1 MALNKIELIDV
12 IKRHNDPN
20 DATTIVSIQGTSV
33 SNFFPERMRK
43 GDIISIDNDDIVWK
57 EYADDSDTPLIY
69 RTGLDNIDMVK
80 FIPAP
85 GSYTVKDNG
94 RVESTNTRT
103 TVESP
108 DGTVLRMVPGPQG
121 DKGERGEPGP
131 RGERGPK
138 PEITINPVNNNWIV
152 DGVDTNVNAVG
163 PKGDKVE
170 ITINSANKHW
180 IIDGIDTNIVA
191 EGKDGKTPTVEID
204 NATKR
209 WKINGVDTNIVAE
222 GTKGEKGDKTVVTID
237 PVTKHWMIDG
247 SDTNIVAEGTKGE
260 KGEAARIHIDPD
272 NKHFIINGNDSGVRA
287 EGIKGEDGATPD
299 IKINEVSKHWFING
313 VDTNIVAEGTKG
325 EKGDK
330 TLVTIDQANK
340 HWLIDG
346 VDTNIVAEGTKGA
359 DGSNG
364 KSAYEIALETGY
376 VGSKEDWITSLKGV
390 DGAKGSA
397 GQDGNALNMNI
408 ALLGTYRN
416 NDATGIKAISVKPT
430 LNDAEIDKEE
440 VKSNVKVTARFRG
453 LNLRNSNENDD
464 WKTIPNLSMDYDG
477 DEIYVK
483 GLPFTDGVRK
493 GDPLEI
499 IFSFT
504 YKGVTTHCYR
514 RLDNINDGVGSVNLD
529 NYIRREDL
537 PTTLDTSHLI
547 GRTEVE
553 QNYAKKTDIPTV
565 PSLEGYAKSVDV
577 ANDYATKQSVE
588 EVKNDLNTEKG
599 KISELSGKVTTL
611 EADKGLLATKREV
624 DETYAKKTDIP
635 TVHSL
640 EGYAKIT
647 EIEKDYAKKSEIST
661 LADLDNKVNTSDL
674 ANYYTKTETVSK
686 GEYETLKNTVDT
698 NTGEIT
704 KLTTKASK
712 IDTLDETYAKKTELP
727 NVTGLISEATADS
740 KYAKITEIE
749 KDYAKKSELPSVSG
763 LISEIDADNK
773 YAKKTDIPSLED
785 YAKKS
790 EIPTVHSLEDYART
804 SEIESTY
811 AKKSE
816 LPSVTGLISETTAD
830 GKYAKIVDVDSTYA
844 KKSELPSITG
854 LISETTADGKYA
866 KKSDI
871 PSLDGY
877 AKTTDIP
884 SVTGFI
890 TEVNADSKYVKTVDA
905 ESTYAKKSELP
916 STAGFITEVTA
927 DNKYAKAVDVE
938 NTYAKKTDIPTVHSL
953 EGYAKTTDIESTYA
967 KKTELPNVSG
977 LISET
982 TADGKY
988 AKKTDI
994 PSLEGYA
1001 KITEIPSVTGLI
1013 TESNADSRYVKI
1025 TEAESTYAKKSEL
1038 PSTAGFI
1045 TEVNADDKYAKKTD
1059 IPSVAGLLNQ
1069 TSADDRYLKKTDA
1082 PNIDLSGYLRK
1093 DVFKSNRR
1101 PFYLSEEKT
1110 ASDVVS
1116 DATNRGRDISKVSE
1130 FKGQVISDNL
1140 NSYVMGEY
1148 GHFVEYRAAMHTL
1161 ATALPSNYN
1170 IDGFEL
1176 SPSDRVKLLT
1186 NKNYS
1191 EFISGITSYN
1201 DAPLINRVTALERKT
1216 SSFTPY
1222 DDSDIRRSILD
1233 INGKIPSGIENIST
1247 RVNTLE
1253 SDRTD
1258 LKDRIRALENKPSGT
1273 RSYDDTALSNRVQ
1286 ALETAG
1292 REIYGT
1298 GYPERVVEA
1307 YPGTIYVDK
1316 AMTNGA
1322 YKWIKTKG
1330 GASNTGWE
1338 VLLADTGWI
1347 KLKIVSGLGD
1357 SYVRIRRINNQVFY
1371 QFGGLS
1377 WGWFGIVRR
1386 NGPGFVNQ
1394 PSDKERNAFILQ
1406 LNRVPLGF
1414 RAETS
1419 QIGNIYND
1427 KGTIYGTWYL
1437 GGQGDSNQLRFQF
1450 TDPIPT
1456 DRDIGDIRVSQISYP
1471 TSEPYPATL
1480 KIT

>member
-85 GSYTVKDNG
+85 GSYVVKDNG
-94 RVESTNTRT
+94 KVESTNTRS

-121 DKGERGEPGP
+121 DRGERGEPGP

-138 PEITINPVNNNWIV
+138 PEITINSSNRWEI

-163 PKGDKVE
+163 PKGDKVG
-170 ITINSANKHW
+170 IVINSANKHW
-180 IIDGIDTNIVA
+180 LIDGVDTGVVA
-191 EGKDGKTPTVEID
+191 EGKDGRTSTVEID
-204 NATKR
+204 STTKR

-222 GTKGEKGDKTVVTID
+222 GTKGEKGDKTLITID

-260 KGEAARIHIDPD
+260 KGDTARIHIDPD

-299 IKINEVSKHWFING
+299 IKINEVSKHWSING
-313 VDTNIVAEGTKG
+313 VDTQIKAEGTKG

-390 DGAKGSA
+390 DGVKGSA
-397 GQDGNALNMNI
+397 GQDGNVLNMNI
-408 ALLGTYRN
+408 ALLGNYRN
-416 NDATGIKAISVKPT
+416 NDATSIKAIAVKPT
-430 LNDAEIDKEE
+430 LNDTELDKEQ
-440 VKSNVKVTARFRG
+440 VKEQVKVTARFRG

-493 GDPLEI
+493 GDPLET

-504 YKGVTTHCYR
+504 YKGITTHCYR

-553 QNYAKKTDIPTV
+553 ENYAKKSELPVV

-599 KISELSGKVTTL
+599 KISELSGKITTL
-611 EADKGLLATKREV
+611 EADKRLLATKQEV

-647 EIEKDYAKKSEIST
+647 EVERDYTKKSEISA

-674 ANYYTKTETVSK
+674 ANYYTKTETISK
-686 GEYETLKNTVDT
+686 SEYDTLKNTVDA

-704 KLTTKASK
+704 KLSTKASK

-727 NVTGLISEATADS
+727 NVTGLISEATADG
-740 KYAKITEIE
+740 KYAKITEVERDYAKKTDIPTVPSLE
-749 KDYAKKSELPSVSG
+749 GYAVKSEIDGIYAKKSELPV
-763 LISEIDADNK
+763 
-773 YAKKTDIPSLED
+773 IPSLVE
-785 YAKKS
+785 YAKS
-790 EIPTVHSLEDYART
+790 A
-804 SEIESTY
+804 
-811 AKKSE
+811 
-816 LPSVTGLISETTAD
+816 
-830 GKYAKIVDVDSTYA
+830 
-844 KKSELPSITG
+844 
-854 LISETTADGKYA
+854 
-866 KKSDI
+866 
-871 PSLDGY
+871 
-877 AKTTDIP
+877 
-884 SVTGFI
+884 
-890 TEVNADSKYVKTVDA
+890 
-905 ESTYAKKSELP
+905 
-916 STAGFITEVTA
+916 
-927 DNKYAKAVDVE
+927 DVE

-953 EGYAKTTDIESTYA
+953 EGYAKITEVEKDYA
-967 KKTELPNVSG
+967 KKSELPSVSG

-982 TADGKY
+982 NADNKY
-988 AKKTDI
+988 AKKTDIPSITGLLSETTAESTYAKKSDIPSTTGFITEVDADSRYAKKTEIPTI

-1001 KITEIPSVTGLI
+1001 KITEIET
-1013 TESNADSRYVKI
+1013 
-1025 TEAESTYAKKSEL
+1025 TYAKKSELPNVSGLISEASADNKYAKKTDIPTMPSLEGYAKKTEL

-1045 TEVNADDKYAKKTD
+1045 TETYADNKYAKKTD
-1059 IPSVAGLLNQ
+1059 IPSGGGGGG
-1069 TSADDRYLKKTDA
+1069 S
-1082 PNIDLSGYLRK
+1082 
-1093 DVFKSNRR
+1093 
-1101 PFYLSEEKT
+1101 
-1110 ASDVVS
+1110 
-1116 DATNRGRDISKVSE
+1116 
-1130 FKGQVISDNL
+1130 
-1140 NSYVMGEY
+1140 
-1148 GHFVEYRAAMHTL
+1148 
-1161 ATALPSNYN
+1161 
-1170 IDGFEL
+1170 
-1176 SPSDRVKLLT
+1176 
-1186 NKNYS
+1186 
-1191 EFISGITSYN
+1191 
-1201 DAPLINRVTALERKT
+1201 
-1216 SSFTPY
+1216 
-1222 DDSDIRRSILD
+1222 
-1233 INGKIPSGIENIST
+1233 
-1247 RVNTLE
+1247 
-1253 SDRTD
+1253 
-1258 LKDRIRALENKPSGT
+1258 
-1273 RSYDDTALSNRVQ
+1273 SYDDTALSNRIK
-1286 ALETAG
+1286 ALEAKNYELRG
-1292 REIYGT
+1292 NGMPEGVISAPVGT
-1298 GYPERVVEA
+1298 
-1307 YPGTIYVDK
+1307 TYVDEK
-1316 AMTNGA
+1316 VTNGA
-1322 YKWIKTKG
+1322 LKWIKRSGTG
-1330 GASNTGWE
+1330 NTGWE
-1338 VLLADTGWI
+1338 ILIGDTGWRTI
-1347 KLKIVSGLGD
+1347 SIVSGLGN
-1357 SYVRIRRINNQVFY
+1357 SYLKVRRINNQVMY

-1386 NGPGFVNQ
+1386 GGAGYAFQ
-1394 PSDKERNAFILQ
+1394 GSDRERNVYILPGDKIP
-1406 LNRVPLGF
+1406 NGF
-1414 RAETS
+1414 RSEGS
-1419 QIGNIYND
+1419 LIGNIYSD
-1427 KGTIYGTWYL
+1427 KGSTYGTWYL
-1437 GGQGDSNQLRFQF
+1437 GGRGDYNHLRFQF
-1450 TDPIPT
+1450 TDPVPT
-1456 DRDIGDIRVSQISYP
+1456 DRDIGDIRVSAISYV
-1471 TSEPYPATL
+1471 TSDPYPAKL
-1480 KIT
+1480 P

>member
-20 DATTIVSIQGTSV
+20 DATTIISIQGTSV

-180 IIDGIDTNIVA
+180 VIDGVDTNIVA

-204 NATKR
+204 SATKR

-222 GTKGEKGDKTVVTID
+222 GTKGEKGDKTIVTID

-260 KGEAARIHIDPD
+260 KGDAARIHIDPD

-313 VDTNIVAEGTKG
+313 VDTQIKAEGTKG

-330 TLVTIDQANK
+330 TLVTIDSSNK
-340 HWLIDG
+340 HWVIDG
-346 VDTNIVAEGTKGA
+346 VDTGVVAEGTRGT

-390 DGAKGSA
+390 DGAKGNA

-416 NDATGIKAISVKPT
+416 NDATGIKAIAVKPT
-430 LNDAEIDKEE
+430 LNDTELDKEQ
-440 VKSNVKVTARFRG
+440 VKEQVKVTARFRG

-504 YKGVTTHCYR
+504 YKGITTHCYK

-537 PTTLDTSHLI
+537 PTTLDTGHLI

-553 QNYAKKTDIPTV
+553 QNYAKKSELPTVPSLEGYAKTTDIANTYATKQSVEEVKNDLDVEKGKISELSGKVTTLEANNILLATKKDVDDTYAKKTDIPTV
-565 PSLEGYAKSVDV
+565 PSLEGYARLDK
-577 ANDYATKQSVE
+577 VE
-588 EVKNDLNTEKG
+588 EV
-599 KISELSGKVTTL
+599 
-611 EADKGLLATKREV
+611 
-624 DETYAKKTDIP
+624 
-635 TVHSL
+635 
-640 EGYAKIT
+640 
-647 EIEKDYAKKSEIST
+647 YAKKSDIST
-661 LADLDNKVNTSDL
+661 LADLDNKVDNSEL
-674 ANYYTKTETVSK
+674 ANYYTKSETISK
-686 GEYETLKNTVDT
+686 GTYETLKDTVDA
-698 NTGEIT
+698 NTSEIS
-704 KLTTKASK
+704 KLTTKVGK
-712 IDTLDETYAKKTELP
+712 LDNIEDTYAKKTELP
-727 NVTGLISEATADS
+727 NVTGLISEVNADS
-740 KYAKITEIE
+740 RYAKIVEVENTYAKKTDIPTVPSLEGYAIKTEVDSTYAKKSELPNVSGFITE
-749 KDYAKKSELPSVSG
+749 VNADNKYAMKTDIPSLEGYAKKSEVDSTYAKKSELPSTAGFITEVT
-763 LISEIDADNK
+763 ADNK
-773 YAKKTDIPSLED
+773 YAKVVDVENT

-790 EIPTVHSLEDYART
+790 EIPTVHSLEGYAKT
-804 SEIESTY
+804 TDIESTY
-811 AKKSE
+811 AKKTE
-816 LPSVTGLISETTAD
+816 LPNISGLISETTAD
-830 GKYAKIVDVDSTYA
+830 GKYAKVTDIPSLEGYA
-844 KKSELPSITG
+844 KKSELPST
-854 LISETTADGKYA
+854 
-866 KKSDI
+866 
-871 PSLDGY
+871 
-877 AKTTDIP
+877 
-884 SVTGFI
+884 TGFI

-927 DNKYAKAVDVE
+927 D
-938 NTYAKKTDIPTVHSL
+938 
-953 EGYAKTTDIESTYA
+953 
-967 KKTELPNVSG
+967 
-977 LISET
+977 
-982 TADGKY
+982 
-988 AKKTDI
+988 
-994 PSLEGYA
+994 
-1001 KITEIPSVTGLI
+1001 
-1013 TESNADSRYVKI
+1013 
-1025 TEAESTYAKKSEL
+1025 
-1038 PSTAGFI
+1038 
-1045 TEVNADDKYAKKTD
+1045 DKYAKKTD

-1069 TSADDRYLKKTDA
+1069 TSADDRYLKKTDV
-1082 PNIDLSGYLRK
+1082 PNVDLSGYLRK
-1093 DVFKSNRR
+1093 DDFRSNKR
-1101 PFYLSEEKT
+1101 PFYISEEKT

-1116 DATNRGRDISKVSE
+1116 DATSRGSDTNKVSE

-1170 IDGFEL
+1170 IGDFEL

-1201 DAPLINRVTALERKT
+1201 DAPLSNRVKALENKT
-1216 SSFTPY
+1216 SSFAPY
-1222 DDSDIRRSILD
+1222 DDSEIRRSIVE
-1233 INGKIPSGIENIST
+1233 INGKIPSGISNINE
-1247 RVNTLE
+1247 RVNNLE
-1253 SDRTD
+1253 TSKTD
-1258 LKDRIRALENKPSGT
+1258 LTNRVTALEARPSGGA
-1273 RSYDDTALSNRVQ
+1273 SYDDTAISNRVKV
-1286 ALETAG
+1286 LEAKDWEIHGRGMPEGKVTANV
-1292 REIYGT
+1292 GT
-1298 GYPERVVEA
+1298 
-1307 YPGTIYVDK
+1307 TYVDE
-1316 AMTNGA
+1316 AVTNGA
-1322 YKWIKTKG
+1322 LKWIKRSG
-1330 GASNTGWE
+1330 NGNTGWK
-1338 VLLADTGWI
+1338 VLIGDTGWRTLSI
-1347 KLKIVSGLGD
+1347 ASGLGN
-1357 SYVRIRRINNQVFY
+1357 SQVKIRRINDQVIY
-1371 QFGGLS
+1371 QFGGLQ
-1377 WGWFGIVRR
+1377 WGWFGIIRR
-1386 NGPGFVNQ
+1386 GGAGYVFQ
-1394 PSDKERNAFILQ
+1394 GSDRERNVYILQ
-1406 LNRVPLGF
+1406 GDKVPNGF
-1414 RAETS
+1414 RSEGS
-1419 QIGNIYND
+1419 LIGNIYSD

-1437 GGQGDSNQLRFQF
+1437 GGRGDYNHLRFQF
-1450 TDPIPT
+1450 TDPVPT
-1456 DRDIGDIRVSQISYP
+1456 DRDIGDIRVSLISYV
-1471 TSEPYPATL
+1471 TSDPYPDKL
-1480 KIT
+1480 P

>member
-20 DATTIVSIQGTSV
+20 DATTIISIQGTSV

-121 DKGERGEPGP
+121 DKGERGEQGP

-138 PEITINPVNNNWIV
+138 PEITINPVNNNWMV

-180 IIDGIDTNIVA
+180 IIDGVDTNIVA
-191 EGKDGKTPTVEID
+191 EGKDGRTPTVEID

-222 GTKGEKGDKTVVTID
+222 GTKGEKGDKTIVTID

-260 KGEAARIHIDPD
+260 KGETARIHIDPD

-299 IKINEVSKHWFING
+299 IKINDVSKHWFING
-313 VDTNIVAEGTKG
+313 VDTQIKAEGIKG

-330 TLVTIDQANK
+330 TLVTIDSANK

-346 VDTNIVAEGTKGA
+346 VDTGIVAEGTRGT
-359 DGSNG
+359 DGTNG

-408 ALLGTYRN
+408 ALLGNYRN
-416 NDATGIKAISVKPT
+416 NDATGIKAIAVKPT
-430 LNDAEIDKEE
+430 LNDTELDKEQ
-440 VKSNVKVTARFRG
+440 VKEQVKVTARFRG
-453 LNLRNSNENDD
+453 LNLRNSNENDE
-464 WKTIPNLSMDYDG
+464 WKTIPNLSMDYDNN
-477 DEIYVK
+477 EIYVK

-504 YKGVTTHCYR
+504 YKGITTHHYK

-553 QNYAKKTDIPTV
+553 ENYAKKSELPVV
-565 PSLEGYAKSVDV
+565 PSLEGYAKSVDI

-599 KISELSGKVTTL
+599 KISELSVKITTL

-647 EIEKDYAKKSEIST
+647 EVERDYAKKSEISA

-674 ANYYTKTETVSK
+674 ANYYTKTETISK
-686 GEYETLKNTVDT
+686 SEYDTLKNTVDA

-712 IDTLDETYAKKTELP
+712 LDTLDETYAKKTELP

-740 KYAKITEIE
+740 KYAKITEVE
-749 KDYAKKSELPSVSG
+749 KDYAKKTDIPTVPSLEGYAVKSEIDGIYAKKSELPVIPSLVEYAKSTDVENIYAKKTDIPTVHSLEG
-763 LISEIDADNK
+763 YAKITEVEKD
-773 YAKKTDIPSLED
+773 YAKKTDIPSLEG

-790 EIPTVHSLEDYART
+790 EIPTVHSLEGYAKT

-816 LPSVTGLISETTAD
+816 LPSVTGLITETNAD
-830 GKYAKIVDVDSTYA
+830 SKYAKKTEIPSISGLLTEANAETTYAKKTDIPTVPSLEGYAKITEVERDYA
-844 KKSELPSITG
+844 KKSELPSVSG
-854 LISETTADGKYA
+854 LISETNADNKYAKKTDIPSITGLLSETTAESTYA

-871 PSLDGY
+871 PS
-877 AKTTDIP
+877 T
-884 SVTGFI
+884 TGFI
-890 TEVNADSKYVKTVDA
+890 TEVDADSR
-905 ESTYAKKSELP
+905 YAKKTEIPSITGLLSETTAKNTYVKKSELPSLEGYAKKTELP
-916 STAGFITEVTA
+916 STAGFITE
-927 DNKYAKAVDVE
+927 
-938 NTYAKKTDIPTVHSL
+938 TYADS
-953 EGYAKTTDIESTYA
+953 
-967 KKTELPNVSG
+967 
-977 LISET
+977 
-982 TADGKY
+982 KY

-994 PSLEGYA
+994 PSGGGGGG
-1001 KITEIPSVTGLI
+1001 S
-1013 TESNADSRYVKI
+1013 
-1025 TEAESTYAKKSEL
+1025 
-1038 PSTAGFI
+1038 
-1045 TEVNADDKYAKKTD
+1045 
-1059 IPSVAGLLNQ
+1059 
-1069 TSADDRYLKKTDA
+1069 
-1082 PNIDLSGYLRK
+1082 
-1093 DVFKSNRR
+1093 
-1101 PFYLSEEKT
+1101 
-1110 ASDVVS
+1110 
-1116 DATNRGRDISKVSE
+1116 
-1130 FKGQVISDNL
+1130 
-1140 NSYVMGEY
+1140 
-1148 GHFVEYRAAMHTL
+1148 
-1161 ATALPSNYN
+1161 
-1170 IDGFEL
+1170 
-1176 SPSDRVKLLT
+1176 
-1186 NKNYS
+1186 
-1191 EFISGITSYN
+1191 
-1201 DAPLINRVTALERKT
+1201 
-1216 SSFTPY
+1216 
-1222 DDSDIRRSILD
+1222 
-1233 INGKIPSGIENIST
+1233 
-1247 RVNTLE
+1247 
-1253 SDRTD
+1253 
-1258 LKDRIRALENKPSGT
+1258 
-1273 RSYDDTALSNRVQ
+1273 SYDDTALSNRIK
-1286 ALETAG
+1286 ALEAKDYELRG
-1292 REIYGT
+1292 NGMPEGVVSAPVGT
-1298 GYPERVVEA
+1298 
-1307 YPGTIYVDK
+1307 TYVDEK
-1316 AMTNGA
+1316 VTNGA
-1322 YKWIKTKG
+1322 LKWIKRSGTG
-1330 GASNTGWE
+1330 NTGWD
-1338 VLLADTGWI
+1338 LLIGDTGWRTLRI
-1347 KLKIVSGLGD
+1347 ASGLGN
-1357 SYVRIRRINNQVFY
+1357 SYIKVRRINNQVYY
-1371 QFGGLS
+1371 QFGGLQ
-1377 WGWFGIVRR
+1377 WGWFGILRR
-1386 NGPGFVNQ
+1386 NAPGYLSHPGNREKKVY
-1394 PSDKERNAFILQ
+1394 ILTGGQ
-1406 LNRVPLGF
+1406 VPLGF
-1414 RAETS
+1414 RTES
-1419 QIGNIYND
+1419 SLIGNIYND
-1427 KGTIYGTWYL
+1427 DGVIYGTWYL
-1437 GGQGDSNQLRFQF
+1437 GGPGDGNHLRFQF
-1450 TDPIPT
+1450 SDPVPT
-1456 DRDIGDIRVSQISYP
+1456 DRDIGDIRISSISYA
-1471 TSEPYPATL
+1471 TSDSYPKVL
-1480 KIT
+1480 P

>member
-121 DKGERGEPGP
+121 DRGERGEPGP

-138 PEITINPVNNNWIV
+138 PEITINSSNRWEI

-163 PKGDKVE
+163 PKGDKVG
-170 ITINSANKHW
+170 IVINSANKHW
-180 IIDGIDTNIVA
+180 LIDGVDTGVVA
-191 EGKDGKTPTVEID
+191 EGKDGRTPTVEID
-204 NATKR
+204 STTKR

-222 GTKGEKGDKTVVTID
+222 GTKGEKGGKTLIAID

-260 KGEAARIHIDPD
+260 KGDTARIHIDPD

-299 IKINEVSKHWFING
+299 IKINEVSKHWMING
-313 VDTNIVAEGTKG
+313 VDTQIKAEGTKG

-330 TLVTIDQANK
+330 TLVTIDSNNK

-346 VDTNIVAEGTKGA
+346 VDTNIVAEGTRGT
-359 DGSNG
+359 DGING

-376 VGSKEDWITSLKGV
+376 VGSKEDWVTSLKGI

-416 NDATGIKAISVKPT
+416 NDATGIKAISIKPT
-430 LNDAEIDKEE
+430 LNDTEIDKEE
-440 VKSNVKVTARFRG
+440 AKSNVKVTARFRG
-453 LNLRNSNENDD
+453 FNLRNSNENDE
-464 WKTIPNLSMDYDG
+464 WKNIPNLSMDYEG

-504 YKGVTTHCYR
+504 YKDVTTHCYR
-514 RLDNINDGVGSVNLD
+514 RLENINDGAGSVNLD

-553 QNYAKKTDIPTV
+553 ENYAKKSELPVV
-565 PSLEGYAKSVDV
+565 PSLEGYAKSADI

-599 KISELSGKVTTL
+599 KIAELSGKVTTL
-611 EADKGLLATKREV
+611 EADKRLLATKREV

-647 EIEKDYAKKSEIST
+647 EIEKDYAKKSEISA
-661 LADLDNKVNTSDL
+661 LADLNNKVNTSDL
-674 ANYYTKTETVSK
+674 ANYYTKTETISK
-686 GEYETLKNTVDT
+686 GEYDTLKNTVDA

-704 KLTTKASK
+704 KLSTKASK
-712 IDTLDETYAKKTELP
+712 LDTLDETYAKKTELP
-727 NVTGLISEATADS
+727 NVTGLVSEVTADS
-740 KYAKITEIE
+740 KYAKITEVERDYAKKTDIPTVHSLEGYAKITEIE
-749 KDYAKKSELPSVSG
+749 KDYAKKSELPNVTG
-763 LISEIDADNK
+763 LISETDADSR
-773 YAKKTDIPSLED
+773 YAKKTDIPSLEG

-790 EIPTVHSLEDYART
+790 EIPTVHSLEDYAKT

-811 AKKSE
+811 AKKTE
-816 LPSVTGLISETTAD
+816 LPSVTGLISETDAD
-830 GKYAKIVDVDSTYA
+830 S
-844 KKSELPSITG
+844 
-854 LISETTADGKYA
+854 KYA
-866 KKSDI
+866 KKTDIPTI
-871 PSLDGY
+871 PSLEGY
-877 AKTTDIP
+877 AKKTEIP
-884 SVTGFI
+884 SVSGLL
-890 TEVNADSKYVKTVDA
+890 TEANAET
-905 ESTYAKKSELP
+905 TYAKKSELP
-916 STAGFITEVTA
+916 STAGFITEVDA
-927 DNKYAKAVDVE
+927 DSR
-938 NTYAKKTDIPTVHSL
+938 YAKKTDIPTVPSL
-953 EGYAKTTDIESTYA
+953 EGYAKKTEVERDYA
-967 KKTELPNVSG
+967 KKSELPNVSG

-982 TADGKY
+982 SADNKYAKKTDIPTVPSLEGYAKKTEIPSISGLLTESNAEVIYAKKTELPSINGLLSETIADNKY

-994 PSLEGYA
+994 PSLDGYA
-1001 KITEIPSVTGLI
+1001 KKT
-1013 TESNADSRYVKI
+1013 
-1025 TEAESTYAKKSEL
+1025 EL

-1045 TEVNADDKYAKKTD
+1045 TETYADNKYAKKTD
-1059 IPSVAGLLNQ
+1059 IPS
-1069 TSADDRYLKKTDA
+1069 
-1082 PNIDLSGYLRK
+1082 
-1093 DVFKSNRR
+1093 
-1101 PFYLSEEKT
+1101 
-1110 ASDVVS
+1110 
-1116 DATNRGRDISKVSE
+1116 
-1130 FKGQVISDNL
+1130 
-1140 NSYVMGEY
+1140 
-1148 GHFVEYRAAMHTL
+1148 
-1161 ATALPSNYN
+1161 
-1170 IDGFEL
+1170 
-1176 SPSDRVKLLT
+1176 
-1186 NKNYS
+1186 
-1191 EFISGITSYN
+1191 
-1201 DAPLINRVTALERKT
+1201 
-1216 SSFTPY
+1216 
-1222 DDSDIRRSILD
+1222 
-1233 INGKIPSGIENIST
+1233 
-1247 RVNTLE
+1247 
-1253 SDRTD
+1253 
-1258 LKDRIRALENKPSGT
+1258 GT
-1273 RSYDDTALSNRVQ
+1273 GGGGSSYDDTALSNRIKV
-1286 ALETAG
+1286 LEAKDW
-1292 REIYGT
+1292 EIHGT
-1298 GYPERVVEA
+1298 GMPEGVVSA
-1307 YPGTIYVDK
+1307 PVGTTYVDEK
-1316 AMTNGA
+1316 VTNGA
-1322 YKWIKTKG
+1322 LKWIKRSGTG
-1330 GASNTGWE
+1330 NTGWE
-1338 VLLADTGWI
+1338 ILIGDTGWRT
-1347 KLKIVSGLGD
+1347 LSIVSGLGN
-1357 SYVRIRRINNQVFY
+1357 SYLKVRRINSQVMY

-1386 NGPGFVNQ
+1386 GGAGYTLQ
-1394 PSDKERNAFILQ
+1394 GSDRERNVYILPGDKIP
-1406 LNRVPLGF
+1406 NGF
-1414 RAETS
+1414 RSEGS
-1419 QIGNIYND
+1419 LIGNIYSD
-1427 KGTIYGTWYL
+1427 KGSIYGTWYL
-1437 GGQGDSNQLRFQF
+1437 GGRGDYNHLRFQF
-1450 TDPIPT
+1450 TDPVPT
-1456 DRDIGDIRVSQISYP
+1456 DRDIGDIRVSAISYV
-1471 TSEPYPATL
+1471 TSDPYPAKL
-1480 KIT
+1480 P

>member
-1 MALNKIELIDV
+1 MTKSNKFLEFYLDSNIYIAEVMALNKIELIDV

-121 DKGERGEPGP
+121 DRGERGEPGP

-138 PEITINPVNNNWIV
+138 PEITINSSNRWEI

-163 PKGDKVE
+163 PKGDKVG
-170 ITINSANKHW
+170 IVINSANKHW
-180 IIDGIDTNIVA
+180 LIDGVDTGVVA
-191 EGKDGKTPTVEID
+191 EGKDGRTPTVEID
-204 NATKR
+204 STTKR

-222 GTKGEKGDKTVVTID
+222 GTKGEKGDKTLITID

-260 KGEAARIHIDPD
+260 KGDTARIHIDPD

-313 VDTNIVAEGTKG
+313 VDTQIKAEGTKG

-408 ALLGTYRN
+408 ALLGNYRN
-416 NDATGIKAISVKPT
+416 NDAVGIKAISVKPT
-430 LNDAEIDKEE
+430 LNDTELDKEQ
-440 VKSNVKVTARFRG
+440 VKEQVKVTARFRG
-453 LNLRNSNENDD
+453 FNLRNSNENDD

-504 YKGVTTHCYR
+504 YKGITTHCYR
-514 RLDNINDGVGSVNLD
+514 RLENINDGVGSVNLD

-553 QNYAKKTDIPTV
+553 ENYAKKSELPVV
-565 PSLEGYAKSVDV
+565 PSLEGYAKSVDI
-577 ANDYATKQSVE
+577 ANNYATKQSVE

-599 KISELSGKVTTL
+599 KISELSGKITTL
-611 EADKGLLATKREV
+611 EADKRLLATKREV

-647 EIEKDYAKKSEIST
+647 EVERDYAKKSEIT
-661 LADLDNKVNTSDL
+661 ALADLDSKVNTSDL

-712 IDTLDETYAKKTELP
+712 LDTLDETYAKKIELP

-740 KYAKITEIE
+740 KYAKITEVERDYAKKTDIPTVPSLEGYAVKSEIDGIYAKKSELPVIPSLVEYAKSADVENNYAKKTDIPTVHSLEGYAKITEVE

-763 LISEIDADNK
+763 LISEVDADNK
-773 YAKKTDIPSLED
+773 YAKKTDIPSLEG
-785 YAKKS
+785 
-790 EIPTVHSLEDYART
+790 YART

-816 LPSVTGLISETTAD
+816 IPSVTGLITET
-830 GKYAKIVDVDSTYA
+830 
-844 KKSELPSITG
+844 
-854 LISETTADGKYA
+854 
-866 KKSDI
+866 
-871 PSLDGY
+871 
-877 AKTTDIP
+877 
-884 SVTGFI
+884 
-890 TEVNADSKYVKTVDA
+890 N
-905 ESTYAKKSELP
+905 
-916 STAGFITEVTA
+916 A
-927 DNKYAKAVDVE
+927 DNKYAKKTDIPSLTGLLTETSAE
-938 NTYAKKTDIPTVHSL
+938 TTYAKKTDIPTVPSL
-953 EGYAKTTDIESTYA
+953 EGYAKITEVERDYA
-967 KKTELPNVSG
+967 KKSELPSVSG

-982 TADGKY
+982 NADNKY
-988 AKKTDI
+988 AKKTDIPSITGLLSETTAESTYAKKSDIPSTTGFITEVDADSRYAKKTEIPTI

-1001 KITEIPSVTGLI
+1001 KITEIET
-1013 TESNADSRYVKI
+1013 
-1025 TEAESTYAKKSEL
+1025 TYAKKTDIPTVPSLEGYAKKTEL

-1045 TEVNADDKYAKKTD
+1045 TETYADNKYAKKAD
-1059 IPSVAGLLNQ
+1059 IPSGGGGGG
-1069 TSADDRYLKKTDA
+1069 SSYDD
-1082 PNIDLSGYLRK
+1082 
-1093 DVFKSNRR
+1093 
-1101 PFYLSEEKT
+1101 T
-1110 ASDVVS
+1110 A
-1116 DATNRGRDISKVSE
+1116 
-1130 FKGQVISDNL
+1130 
-1140 NSYVMGEY
+1140 
-1148 GHFVEYRAAMHTL
+1148 
-1161 ATALPSNYN
+1161 
-1170 IDGFEL
+1170 
-1176 SPSDRVKLLT
+1176 
-1186 NKNYS
+1186 
-1191 EFISGITSYN
+1191 IT
-1201 DAPLINRVTALERKT
+1201 NRVTALEAKNYELRG
-1216 SSFTPY
+1216 
-1222 DDSDIRRSILD
+1222 
-1233 INGKIPSGIENIST
+1233 NGMPEGVISAP
-1247 RVNTLE
+1247 V
-1253 SDRTD
+1253 
-1258 LKDRIRALENKPSGT
+1258 GT
-1273 RSYDDTALSNRVQ
+1273 T
-1286 ALETAG
+1286 
-1292 REIYGT
+1292 
-1298 GYPERVVEA
+1298 
-1307 YPGTIYVDK
+1307 YVDEK
-1316 AMTNGA
+1316 VTNGA
-1322 YKWIKTKG
+1322 LKWIKRSGTG
-1330 GASNTGWE
+1330 NTGWD
-1338 VLLADTGWI
+1338 LLIGDTGWRTLRI
-1347 KLKIVSGLGD
+1347 ASGLGN
-1357 SYVRIRRINNQVFY
+1357 SYIKVRRINNQVHY
-1371 QFGGLS
+1371 QFGGLQ
-1377 WGWFGIVRR
+1377 WGWFGILRR
-1386 NGPGFVNQ
+1386 NAPGYVSHPGNRE
-1394 PSDKERNAFILQ
+1394 KKVYILMGGQ
-1406 LNRVPLGF
+1406 VPLGF
-1414 RAETS
+1414 RTES
-1419 QIGNIYND
+1419 SLIGNIYND
-1427 KGTIYGTWYL
+1427 DGVIYGTWYL
-1437 GGQGDSNQLRFQF
+1437 GGPGDGNHLRFQF
-1450 TDPIPT
+1450 SDPVPT
-1456 DRDIGDIRVSQISYP
+1456 NRDIGDIRISSISYA
-1471 TSEPYPATL
+1471 TSDSYPKVL
-1480 KIT
+1480 P

>member
-121 DKGERGEPGP
+121 DRGERGEPGP

-138 PEITINPVNNNWIV
+138 PEITINSSNRWEI

-163 PKGDKVE
+163 PKGDKVG
-170 ITINSANKHW
+170 IVINSANKHW
-180 IIDGIDTNIVA
+180 LIDGVDTGVVA
-191 EGKDGKTPTVEID
+191 EGKDGRTPTVEID
-204 NATKR
+204 SATKR

-222 GTKGEKGDKTVVTID
+222 GTKGEKGDKTLITID

-260 KGEAARIHIDPD
+260 KGDTARIHIDPD

-313 VDTNIVAEGTKG
+313 VDTQIKAEGTKG

-376 VGSKEDWITSLKGV
+376 VGSKEDWIASLKGV
-390 DGAKGSA
+390 DGTKGSA

-408 ALLGTYRN
+408 ALLGNYRN
-416 NDATGIKAISVKPT
+416 NDATSIKAIAVKPT
-430 LNDAEIDKEE
+430 LNDTELDKEQ
-440 VKSNVKVTARFRG
+440 VKEQVKVTARFRG

-504 YKGVTTHCYR
+504 YKGITTHCYR
-514 RLDNINDGVGSVNLD
+514 RLENINDGVGSVNLD

-553 QNYAKKTDIPTV
+553 ENYAKKSEIPVV

-599 KISELSGKVTTL
+599 KISELSGKITTL
-611 EADKGLLATKREV
+611 EADKRLLATKREV

-647 EIEKDYAKKSEIST
+647 EVERDYAKKSEISA

-712 IDTLDETYAKKTELP
+712 LDTLDETYAKKTELP

-740 KYAKITEIE
+740 KYAKITEVE
-749 KDYAKKSELPSVSG
+749 KDYAKKSELPNVSG
-763 LISEIDADNK
+763 LISETSADNKYAKKTDIPTVPSLEGYAKKTEIPSITGLLRETTAENTYAKKSELPSLEGYAKKTELPSTAGFITETYADNK
-773 YAKKTDIPSLED
+773 YAKKTDIPSGGGGGG
-785 YAKKS
+785 S
-790 EIPTVHSLEDYART
+790 
-804 SEIESTY
+804 
-811 AKKSE
+811 
-816 LPSVTGLISETTAD
+816 
-830 GKYAKIVDVDSTYA
+830 
-844 KKSELPSITG
+844 
-854 LISETTADGKYA
+854 
-866 KKSDI
+866 
-871 PSLDGY
+871 
-877 AKTTDIP
+877 
-884 SVTGFI
+884 
-890 TEVNADSKYVKTVDA
+890 
-905 ESTYAKKSELP
+905 
-916 STAGFITEVTA
+916 
-927 DNKYAKAVDVE
+927 
-938 NTYAKKTDIPTVHSL
+938 
-953 EGYAKTTDIESTYA
+953 
-967 KKTELPNVSG
+967 
-977 LISET
+977 
-982 TADGKY
+982 
-988 AKKTDI
+988 
-994 PSLEGYA
+994 
-1001 KITEIPSVTGLI
+1001 
-1013 TESNADSRYVKI
+1013 
-1025 TEAESTYAKKSEL
+1025 
-1038 PSTAGFI
+1038 
-1045 TEVNADDKYAKKTD
+1045 
-1059 IPSVAGLLNQ
+1059 
-1069 TSADDRYLKKTDA
+1069 
-1082 PNIDLSGYLRK
+1082 
-1093 DVFKSNRR
+1093 
-1101 PFYLSEEKT
+1101 
-1110 ASDVVS
+1110 
-1116 DATNRGRDISKVSE
+1116 
-1130 FKGQVISDNL
+1130 
-1140 NSYVMGEY
+1140 
-1148 GHFVEYRAAMHTL
+1148 
-1161 ATALPSNYN
+1161 
-1170 IDGFEL
+1170 
-1176 SPSDRVKLLT
+1176 
-1186 NKNYS
+1186 
-1191 EFISGITSYN
+1191 
-1201 DAPLINRVTALERKT
+1201 
-1216 SSFTPY
+1216 
-1222 DDSDIRRSILD
+1222 
-1233 INGKIPSGIENIST
+1233 
-1247 RVNTLE
+1247 
-1253 SDRTD
+1253 
-1258 LKDRIRALENKPSGT
+1258 
-1273 RSYDDTALSNRVQ
+1273 SYDDTALSNRIK
-1286 ALETAG
+1286 ALEAKNYELRG
-1292 REIYGT
+1292 NGMPEGVISAPVGT
-1298 GYPERVVEA
+1298 
-1307 YPGTIYVDK
+1307 TYVDEK
-1316 AMTNGA
+1316 VTNGA
-1322 YKWIKTKG
+1322 LKWIKRSGTE
-1330 GASNTGWE
+1330 NTGWE
-1338 VLLADTGWI
+1338 ILIGDTGWRT
-1347 KLKIVSGLGD
+1347 LSIVSGLGN
-1357 SYVRIRRINNQVFY
+1357 SYLKVRRINNQVMY

-1386 NGPGFVNQ
+1386 GGAGYTLQ
-1394 PSDKERNAFILQ
+1394 GSDRERNVYILQ
-1406 LNRVPLGF
+1406 GDKIPNGF
-1414 RAETS
+1414 RSEGS
-1419 QIGNIYND
+1419 LIGNIYSD
-1427 KGTIYGTWYL
+1427 KGSIYGTWYL
-1437 GGQGDSNQLRFQF
+1437 GGRGDYNHLRFQF
-1450 TDPIPT
+1450 TDPVPT
-1456 DRDIGDIRVSQISYP
+1456 DRDIGDIRVSAVSYV
-1471 TSEPYPATL
+1471 TSDPYPAKL
-1480 KIT
+1480 P

>member
-20 DATTIVSIQGTSV
+20 DATTIISIQGTSV

-69 RTGLDNIDMVK
+69 RTGLDNIDTVK

-138 PEITINPVNNNWIV
+138 PEITINPVNDNWII

-180 IIDGIDTNIVA
+180 IIDGVDTNIVA

-299 IKINEVSKHWFING
+299 IKINEVSKHWMING
-313 VDTNIVAEGTKG
+313 VDTQIKAEGTKG

-330 TLVTIDQANK
+330 ALVTIDSNNK

-346 VDTNIVAEGTKGA
+346 VDTGIVAEGTRGT
-359 DGSNG
+359 DGING

-376 VGSKEDWITSLKGV
+376 VGSKEDWITSLKGE
-390 DGAKGSA
+390 DGAEGSA
-397 GQDGNALNMNI
+397 GRDANSLNMNI
-408 ALLGTYRN
+408 ALLGRYRN
-416 NDATGIKAISVKPT
+416 NDATGIKAIAVKPT
-430 LNDAEIDKEE
+430 LNDTELDKEQ
-440 VKSNVKVTARFRG
+440 VKEQVKVTARFRG

-504 YKGVTTHCYR
+504 YKGITTHCYR
-514 RLDNINDGVGSVNLD
+514 RLENINDGVGSVNLD

-553 QNYAKKTDIPTV
+553 ENYAKKSELPVV

-599 KISELSGKVTTL
+599 KISELSGKITTL
-611 EADKGLLATKREV
+611 EADKRLLATKQEV

-647 EIEKDYAKKSEIST
+647 EVERDYAKKSEISA
-661 LADLDNKVNTSDL
+661 LADLNNKVNTSDL
-674 ANYYTKTETVSK
+674 ANYYTKTETISK
-686 GEYETLKNTVDT
+686 GEYDTLKNTVDA

-704 KLTTKASK
+704 KLSTKASK
-712 IDTLDETYAKKTELP
+712 LDTLDETYAKKTELP
-727 NVTGLISEATADS
+727 NVTGLVSEVTADS
-740 KYAKITEIE
+740 KYAKITEVERDYAKKTDIPAVPSLEGYAIKSEIDGIYAKKSELPVIPSLVEYAKSADVENIYAKKSDIPTVHSLEGYAKITEIE
-749 KDYAKKSELPSVSG
+749 KDYAKKSELPSVTG
-763 LISEIDADNK
+763 LISETDADNK

-785 YAKKS
+785 YARKS
-790 EIPTVHSLEDYART
+790 DIPTVHSLEGYAKLDKVEEIYAKKSELPSIAGFITEATADNKYAKKKDIPSLEGYAKTTELPSVAGLISEATADSKYAKVSDLESTYAKKSDIPTVHSLEGYAKT

-816 LPSVTGLISETTAD
+816 LPSV
-830 GKYAKIVDVDSTYA
+830 
-844 KKSELPSITG
+844 
-854 LISETTADGKYA
+854 
-866 KKSDI
+866 
-871 PSLDGY
+871 
-877 AKTTDIP
+877 
-884 SVTGFI
+884 
-890 TEVNADSKYVKTVDA
+890 
-905 ESTYAKKSELP
+905 
-916 STAGFITEVTA
+916 AGFITEATA
-927 DNKYAKAVDVE
+927 NSKYVKL
-938 NTYAKKTDIPTVHSL
+938 S
-953 EGYAKTTDIESTYA
+953 DIEGNVNELVFKAEVDSIDNRFDTDFLDGDHALSKRLAEETYA
-967 KKTELPNVSG
+967 KKTELPTV
-977 LISET
+977 
-982 TADGKY
+982 
-988 AKKTDI
+988 

-1001 KITEIPSVTGLI
+1001 KITEIEKDYAKKSEIPSVSGLISETYANNKYAKKTDIPSITGLLSETTAETTYVKKSELPSTTGFI
-1013 TESNADSRYVKI
+1013 TEVDADSRYAKK
-1025 TEAESTYAKKSEL
+1025 TEVERDYAKKSELPNISGLISETSADNKYAKKTELPTVPSLDGYAKKTEIPSINGLLSETFADNKYAKKTDIPSLDGYAKKTEL

-1045 TEVNADDKYAKKTD
+1045 TETYADNKYAKKTD
-1059 IPSVAGLLNQ
+1059 IPSGGGGGG
-1069 TSADDRYLKKTDA
+1069 S
-1082 PNIDLSGYLRK
+1082 
-1093 DVFKSNRR
+1093 
-1101 PFYLSEEKT
+1101 
-1110 ASDVVS
+1110 
-1116 DATNRGRDISKVSE
+1116 
-1130 FKGQVISDNL
+1130 
-1140 NSYVMGEY
+1140 
-1148 GHFVEYRAAMHTL
+1148 
-1161 ATALPSNYN
+1161 
-1170 IDGFEL
+1170 
-1176 SPSDRVKLLT
+1176 
-1186 NKNYS
+1186 
-1191 EFISGITSYN
+1191 
-1201 DAPLINRVTALERKT
+1201 
-1216 SSFTPY
+1216 
-1222 DDSDIRRSILD
+1222 
-1233 INGKIPSGIENIST
+1233 
-1247 RVNTLE
+1247 
-1253 SDRTD
+1253 
-1258 LKDRIRALENKPSGT
+1258 
-1273 RSYDDTALSNRVQ
+1273 SYDDTALSNRIK
-1286 ALETAG
+1286 ALEAKDYELRG
-1292 REIYGT
+1292 NGMPEGVVSAPVGT
-1298 GYPERVVEA
+1298 
-1307 YPGTIYVDK
+1307 TYVDEK
-1316 AMTNGA
+1316 VTNGA
-1322 YKWIKTKG
+1322 LKWIKRSGTG
-1330 GASNTGWE
+1330 NTGWD
-1338 VLLADTGWI
+1338 LLIGDTGWRTLRI
-1347 KLKIVSGLGD
+1347 ASGLGN
-1357 SYVRIRRINNQVFY
+1357 SYIKVRRINNQVHY
-1371 QFGGLS
+1371 QFGGLQ
-1377 WGWFGIVRR
+1377 WGWFGILRR
-1386 NGPGFVNQ
+1386 NAPGYLSHPGNREKKVY
-1394 PSDKERNAFILQ
+1394 ILTGGQ
-1406 LNRVPLGF
+1406 VPLGF
-1414 RAETS
+1414 RTES
-1419 QIGNIYND
+1419 SLIGNIYND
-1427 KGTIYGTWYL
+1427 DGVIYGTWYL
-1437 GGQGDSNQLRFQF
+1437 GGPGDGNHLRFQF
-1450 TDPIPT
+1450 SDPVPT
-1456 DRDIGDIRVSQISYP
+1456 DRDIGDIRISSISYA
-1471 TSEPYPATL
+1471 TSDSYPKVL
-1480 KIT
+1480 P

>member
-121 DKGERGEPGP
+121 DRGERGEPGP

-138 PEITINPVNNNWIV
+138 PEITINSSNRWEI

-163 PKGDKVE
+163 PKGDKVG
-170 ITINSANKHW
+170 IVINSANKHW
-180 IIDGIDTNIVA
+180 LIDGVDTGVVA
-191 EGKDGKTPTVEID
+191 EGKDGRTPTVEID
-204 NATKR
+204 STTKR

-222 GTKGEKGDKTVVTID
+222 GTKGEKGDKTLITID

-260 KGEAARIHIDPD
+260 KGDTARIHIDPD

-313 VDTNIVAEGTKG
+313 VDTQIKAEGTKG

-330 TLVTIDQANK
+330 TLVTIDQSNK

-376 VGSKEDWITSLKGV
+376 VGSKEDWIASLKGV
-390 DGAKGSA
+390 DGTKGSA

-408 ALLGTYRN
+408 ALLGNYRN
-416 NDATGIKAISVKPT
+416 NDATSIKAIAVKPT
-430 LNDAEIDKEE
+430 LNDTELDKEQ
-440 VKSNVKVTARFRG
+440 VKEQVKVTARFRG

-464 WKTIPNLSMDYDG
+464 WKTIPNLLMDYDN

-504 YKGVTTHCYR
+504 YKGITTHCYR

-553 QNYAKKTDIPTV
+553 ENYAKKSELPVV

-599 KISELSGKVTTL
+599 KISELSGKITTL
-611 EADKGLLATKREV
+611 EADKRLLATKQEV

-647 EIEKDYAKKSEIST
+647 EVERDYAKKSEISA
-661 LADLDNKVNTSDL
+661 LADLDSKVNTSDL
-674 ANYYTKTETVSK
+674 ANYYTKTETISK
-686 GEYETLKNTVDT
+686 SEYDTLKNTVDA

-727 NVTGLISEATADS
+727 NVTGLISEVTADS
-740 KYAKITEIE
+740 KYAKITEVERDYAKKTDIPTVPSLEGYAIKSEIDGIYAKKSELPVIPSLVEYAKSADVENIYAKKTDIPTVHSLEGYAKITEVE

-763 LISEIDADNK
+763 LISEVDADNK
-773 YAKKTDIPSLED
+773 YAKKTDIPSLEG
-785 YAKKS
+785 
-790 EIPTVHSLEDYART
+790 YART

-816 LPSVTGLISETTAD
+816 IPSVTGLITETNAD
-830 GKYAKIVDVDSTYA
+830 NKYAKKTDIPSLTGLLTETSAETTYAKKTDIPTVPSLEGYAKITEVERDYA
-844 KKSELPSITG
+844 KKSELPSVSG
-854 LISETTADGKYA
+854 LISETNADNKYA

-877 AKTTDIP
+877 AK
-884 SVTGFI
+884 
-890 TEVNADSKYVKTVDA
+890 KT
-905 ESTYAKKSELP
+905 ELP
-916 STAGFITEVTA
+916 STAGFITETYA
-927 DNKYAKAVDVE
+927 DN
-938 NTYAKKTDIPTVHSL
+938 
-953 EGYAKTTDIESTYA
+953 
-967 KKTELPNVSG
+967 
-977 LISET
+977 
-982 TADGKY
+982 KY

-994 PSLEGYA
+994 PSG
-1001 KITEIPSVTGLI
+1001 TGGGG
-1013 TESNADSRYVKI
+1013 S
-1025 TEAESTYAKKSEL
+1025 
-1038 PSTAGFI
+1038 
-1045 TEVNADDKYAKKTD
+1045 
-1059 IPSVAGLLNQ
+1059 
-1069 TSADDRYLKKTDA
+1069 
-1082 PNIDLSGYLRK
+1082 
-1093 DVFKSNRR
+1093 
-1101 PFYLSEEKT
+1101 
-1110 ASDVVS
+1110 
-1116 DATNRGRDISKVSE
+1116 
-1130 FKGQVISDNL
+1130 
-1140 NSYVMGEY
+1140 
-1148 GHFVEYRAAMHTL
+1148 
-1161 ATALPSNYN
+1161 
-1170 IDGFEL
+1170 
-1176 SPSDRVKLLT
+1176 
-1186 NKNYS
+1186 
-1191 EFISGITSYN
+1191 
-1201 DAPLINRVTALERKT
+1201 
-1216 SSFTPY
+1216 
-1222 DDSDIRRSILD
+1222 
-1233 INGKIPSGIENIST
+1233 
-1247 RVNTLE
+1247 
-1253 SDRTD
+1253 
-1258 LKDRIRALENKPSGT
+1258 
-1273 RSYDDTALSNRVQ
+1273 SYDDTALSNRIKV
-1286 ALETAG
+1286 LEAKDW
-1292 REIYGT
+1292 EIHGT
-1298 GYPERVVEA
+1298 GMPEGVVSA
-1307 YPGTIYVDK
+1307 PVGTTYVDEK
-1316 AMTNGA
+1316 VTNGA
-1322 YKWIKTKG
+1322 LKWIKRSGTG
-1330 GASNTGWE
+1330 NTGWE
-1338 VLLADTGWI
+1338 ILIGDTGWRT
-1347 KLKIVSGLGD
+1347 LSIVSGLGN
-1357 SYVRIRRINNQVFY
+1357 SYLKVRRINGQVMY

-1386 NGPGFVNQ
+1386 GGAGYTLQ
-1394 PSDKERNAFILQ
+1394 GSDRERNVYILPGDKIP
-1406 LNRVPLGF
+1406 NGF
-1414 RAETS
+1414 RSEGS
-1419 QIGNIYND
+1419 LIGNIYSD
-1427 KGTIYGTWYL
+1427 KGSIYGTWYL
-1437 GGQGDSNQLRFQF
+1437 GGRGDYNHLRFQF
-1450 TDPIPT
+1450 TDPVPT
-1456 DRDIGDIRVSQISYP
+1456 DRDIGDIRVSAISYV
-1471 TSEPYPATL
+1471 TNDPYPAKL
-1480 KIT
+1480 P

>member
-20 DATTIVSIQGTSV
+20 DATTIISIQGTSV

-43 GDIISIDNDDIVWK
+43 GDIVNIDNDDIVWK
-57 EYADDSDTPLIY
+57 EYADDSDTPIIY

-170 ITINSANKHW
+170 ITINSTNKHW
-180 IIDGIDTNIVA
+180 IIDGVDTNIVA

-204 NATKR
+204 SATKR

-222 GTKGEKGDKTVVTID
+222 GTKGEKGDKTIVTID
-237 PVTKHWMIDG
+237 SVTKHWMIDG

-260 KGEAARIHIDPD
+260 KGDTARIHIDPD

-313 VDTNIVAEGTKG
+313 VDTQIKAEGTKG

-376 VGSKEDWITSLKGV
+376 VGSKEDWITSLKGE
-390 DGAKGSA
+390 DGAEGGA
-397 GQDGNALNMNI
+397 GRDANSLNMNI
-408 ALLGTYRN
+408 ALLGRYRN
-416 NDATGIKAISVKPT
+416 NDATGIKAIAVKPT
-430 LNDAEIDKEE
+430 LNDTELDKEQ
-440 VKSNVKVTARFRG
+440 VKEQVKVTARFRG

-504 YKGVTTHCYR
+504 YKGITTHCYR

-553 QNYAKKTDIPTV
+553 ENYAKKSELPVV

-577 ANDYATKQSVE
+577 ANDYATKQSVG

-599 KISELSGKVTTL
+599 KISELSGKITTL
-611 EADKGLLATKREV
+611 EADKRLLATKQEV
-624 DETYAKKTDIP
+624 DKTYAKKTDIP

-647 EIEKDYAKKSEIST
+647 EVERDYAKKSEISA

-674 ANYYTKTETVSK
+674 ANYYTKTETISK
-686 GEYETLKNTVDT
+686 SEYDTLKNTVDA

-704 KLTTKASK
+704 KLSTKASK

-727 NVTGLISEATADS
+727 NVTGLISEATADG
-740 KYAKITEIE
+740 KYAKITEVERDYAKKTDIPTVPSLE
-749 KDYAKKSELPSVSG
+749 GYAVKSEIDGIYAKKSELPV
-763 LISEIDADNK
+763 
-773 YAKKTDIPSLED
+773 IPSLVE
-785 YAKKS
+785 YAKS
-790 EIPTVHSLEDYART
+790 A
-804 SEIESTY
+804 
-811 AKKSE
+811 
-816 LPSVTGLISETTAD
+816 
-830 GKYAKIVDVDSTYA
+830 
-844 KKSELPSITG
+844 
-854 LISETTADGKYA
+854 
-866 KKSDI
+866 
-871 PSLDGY
+871 
-877 AKTTDIP
+877 
-884 SVTGFI
+884 
-890 TEVNADSKYVKTVDA
+890 
-905 ESTYAKKSELP
+905 
-916 STAGFITEVTA
+916 
-927 DNKYAKAVDVE
+927 DVE

-953 EGYAKTTDIESTYA
+953 EGYAKITEVEKDYA
-967 KKTELPNVSG
+967 KKSELPNVSG
-977 LISET
+977 LISEVD
-982 TADGKY
+982 ADNKY

-1001 KITEIPSVTGLI
+1001 KKSEIPTVHSLEDYAKTSEI
-1013 TESNADSRYVKI
+1013 
-1025 TEAESTYAKKSEL
+1025 ESTYAKKSEL
-1038 PSTAGFI
+1038 PSVTEFITETNADNKYAKKTEIPSISGLLSETTAESTYAKKSDIPSTTGFITEVDADSRYAKKTEIPTIPSLEGYAKITEIETTYAKKSELPNVSGLISETSADNKYAKKTDIPTVPSLEGYAKKTELPSTAGFI
-1045 TEVNADDKYAKKTD
+1045 TETYADNKYAKKTD
-1059 IPSVAGLLNQ
+1059 IPSGGGGGG
-1069 TSADDRYLKKTDA
+1069 S
-1082 PNIDLSGYLRK
+1082 
-1093 DVFKSNRR
+1093 
-1101 PFYLSEEKT
+1101 
-1110 ASDVVS
+1110 
-1116 DATNRGRDISKVSE
+1116 
-1130 FKGQVISDNL
+1130 
-1140 NSYVMGEY
+1140 
-1148 GHFVEYRAAMHTL
+1148 
-1161 ATALPSNYN
+1161 
-1170 IDGFEL
+1170 
-1176 SPSDRVKLLT
+1176 
-1186 NKNYS
+1186 
-1191 EFISGITSYN
+1191 
-1201 DAPLINRVTALERKT
+1201 
-1216 SSFTPY
+1216 
-1222 DDSDIRRSILD
+1222 
-1233 INGKIPSGIENIST
+1233 
-1247 RVNTLE
+1247 
-1253 SDRTD
+1253 
-1258 LKDRIRALENKPSGT
+1258 
-1273 RSYDDTALSNRVQ
+1273 SYDDTALSNRIK
-1286 ALETAG
+1286 ALEAKNYELRG
-1292 REIYGT
+1292 NGMPEGVISAPVGT
-1298 GYPERVVEA
+1298 
-1307 YPGTIYVDK
+1307 TYVDEK
-1316 AMTNGA
+1316 VTNGA
-1322 YKWIKTKG
+1322 LKWIKRSGTG
-1330 GASNTGWE
+1330 NTGWD
-1338 VLLADTGWI
+1338 LLIGDTGWRTLRI
-1347 KLKIVSGLGD
+1347 ASGLGN
-1357 SYVRIRRINNQVFY
+1357 SYIKVRRINNQVYY
-1371 QFGGLS
+1371 QFGGLQ
-1377 WGWFGIVRR
+1377 WGWFGILRR
-1386 NGPGFVNQ
+1386 NAPGYVSHPGNRE
-1394 PSDKERNAFILQ
+1394 KKVYILMGGQ
-1406 LNRVPLGF
+1406 VPLGF
-1414 RAETS
+1414 RSES
-1419 QIGNIYND
+1419 SLIGNIYND
-1427 KGTIYGTWYL
+1427 DGVIYGTWYL
-1437 GGQGDSNQLRFQF
+1437 GGPGDGNHLRFQF
-1450 TDPIPT
+1450 SDPVPT
-1456 DRDIGDIRVSQISYP
+1456 DRDIGDIRISSISYV
-1471 TSEPYPATL
+1471 TSDSYPKVL
-1480 KIT
+1480 P

>member
-121 DKGERGEPGP
+121 DKGERGEQGP

-138 PEITINPVNNNWIV
+138 PEITINPVNNNWMV

-180 IIDGIDTNIVA
+180 IIDGVDTNIVA

-260 KGEAARIHIDPD
+260 KGETARIHIDPD

-330 TLVTIDQANK
+330 TLITIDQANK

-346 VDTNIVAEGTKGA
+346 VDTNIVAEGTRGT

-376 VGSKEDWITSLKGV
+376 VGSKEDWITSLKGE
-390 DGAKGSA
+390 DGAEGSA
-397 GQDGNALNMNI
+397 GRDANSLNMNI
-408 ALLGTYRN
+408 ALLGSYRN
-416 NDATGIKAISVKPT
+416 NDATGIKAIAVKPT
-430 LNDAEIDKEE
+430 LNDTELDKEQ
-440 VKSNVKVTARFRG
+440 VKEQVKVTARFRG

-493 GDPLEI
+493 GDPLET

-504 YKGVTTHCYR
+504 YKGITTHCYR
-514 RLDNINDGVGSVNLD
+514 RLDNINDGVGSINLD

-553 QNYAKKTDIPTV
+553 ENYAKKSELPVV

-588 EVKNDLNTEKG
+588 EVKNDLDTEKG

-611 EADKGLLATKREV
+611 EADKRLLATKREV

-647 EIEKDYAKKSEIST
+647 EVEKDYAKKSEISALT
-661 LADLDNKVNTSDL
+661 DLDNKVNTSDL

-712 IDTLDETYAKKTELP
+712 LDTLDETYAKKIELP

-740 KYAKITEIE
+740 KYAKITEVERDYAKKTDIPTVHSLEGYAKITEVE

-763 LISEIDADNK
+763 LISEVDADNK
-773 YAKKTDIPSLED
+773 YAKKTDIPSLEG

-790 EIPTVHSLEDYART
+790 EIPTGE
-804 SEIESTY
+804 
-811 AKKSE
+811 
-816 LPSVTGLISETTAD
+816 
-830 GKYAKIVDVDSTYA
+830 
-844 KKSELPSITG
+844 
-854 LISETTADGKYA
+854 
-866 KKSDI
+866 
-871 PSLDGY
+871 
-877 AKTTDIP
+877 
-884 SVTGFI
+884 
-890 TEVNADSKYVKTVDA
+890 
-905 ESTYAKKSELP
+905 
-916 STAGFITEVTA
+916 
-927 DNKYAKAVDVE
+927 
-938 NTYAKKTDIPTVHSL
+938 
-953 EGYAKTTDIESTYA
+953 
-967 KKTELPNVSG
+967 
-977 LISET
+977 
-982 TADGKY
+982 
-988 AKKTDI
+988 
-994 PSLEGYA
+994 
-1001 KITEIPSVTGLI
+1001 
-1013 TESNADSRYVKI
+1013 
-1025 TEAESTYAKKSEL
+1025 
-1038 PSTAGFI
+1038 
-1045 TEVNADDKYAKKTD
+1045 
-1059 IPSVAGLLNQ
+1059 
-1069 TSADDRYLKKTDA
+1069 
-1082 PNIDLSGYLRK
+1082 
-1093 DVFKSNRR
+1093 
-1101 PFYLSEEKT
+1101 
-1110 ASDVVS
+1110 
-1116 DATNRGRDISKVSE
+1116 RGS
-1130 FKGQVISDNL
+1130 
-1140 NSYVMGEY
+1140 
-1148 GHFVEYRAAMHTL
+1148 
-1161 ATALPSNYN
+1161 
-1170 IDGFEL
+1170 
-1176 SPSDRVKLLT
+1176 
-1186 NKNYS
+1186 
-1191 EFISGITSYN
+1191 
-1201 DAPLINRVTALERKT
+1201 
-1216 SSFTPY
+1216 
-1222 DDSDIRRSILD
+1222 
-1233 INGKIPSGIENIST
+1233 
-1247 RVNTLE
+1247 
-1253 SDRTD
+1253 
-1258 LKDRIRALENKPSGT
+1258 
-1273 RSYDDTALSNRVQ
+1273 SYDDTALSNRVK
-1286 ALETAG
+1286 ALESAD

-1298 GYPERVVEA
+1298 GYPERVVSA
-1307 YPGTIYVDK
+1307 YQGTIYVDK

-1330 GASNTGWE
+1330 GSGNTGWE

-1347 KLKIVSGLGD
+1347 KLNIVSGLGN

-1394 PSDKERNAFILQ
+1394 PSDKERNVFILQ
-1406 LNRVPLGF
+1406 LNRVPVGF

-1437 GGQGDSNQLRFQF
+1437 GGNGDSNQLRFQF

-1471 TSEPYPATL
+1471 TSDPYPATL

>member
-20 DATTIVSIQGTSV
+20 DATTIISIQGTSV

-138 PEITINPVNNNWIV
+138 PEITINPVNNNWII

-180 IIDGIDTNIVA
+180 MIDGVDTNIVA
-191 EGKDGKTPTVEID
+191 EGKDGRTPTVEID

-222 GTKGEKGDKTVVTID
+222 GTKGEKGDKTIVTID

-299 IKINEVSKHWFING
+299 IKINDVSKHWFING

-330 TLVTIDQANK
+330 TIVTIDQANK

-346 VDTNIVAEGTKGA
+346 VDTNIVAEGAKGA

-376 VGSKEDWITSLKGV
+376 VGSKEDWITSLKGE
-390 DGAKGSA
+390 DGAEGSSGRDA
-397 GQDGNALNMNI
+397 NSLNMNI
-408 ALLGTYRN
+408 ALLGNYRN
-416 NDATGIKAISVKPT
+416 NDATGIKAIAVKPT
-430 LNDAEIDKEE
+430 LNDTEIDKEQ
-440 VKSNVKVTARFRG
+440 VKEHVKVTARFRG

-464 WKTIPNLSMDYDG
+464 WKTIPNLSMDYDS

-504 YKGVTTHCYR
+504 YKGITTHCYR

-553 QNYAKKTDIPTV
+553 ENYAKKSELPVV
-565 PSLEGYAKSVDV
+565 PSLEGYAKSVDI
-577 ANDYATKQSVE
+577 ANDYATRQSVE

-599 KISELSGKVTTL
+599 KISELSGKITTL
-611 EADKGLLATKREV
+611 EADKRLLATKQEV

-647 EIEKDYAKKSEIST
+647 EVERDYAKKSDISA

-674 ANYYTKTETVSK
+674 ANYYTKTETISK
-686 GEYETLKNTVDT
+686 SEYDTLKNTVDT

-704 KLTTKASK
+704 KLSTKASK

-740 KYAKITEIE
+740 KYAKITEVE
-749 KDYAKKSELPSVSG
+749 RD
-763 LISEIDADNK
+763 
-773 YAKKTDIPSLED
+773 YAKKTDIPTVPSLEGYAVKSEID
-785 YAKKS
+785 GIYAKK
-790 EIPTVHSLEDYART
+790 T
-804 SEIESTY
+804 
-811 AKKSE
+811 E
-816 LPSVTGLISETTAD
+816 LPV
-830 GKYAKIVDVDSTYA
+830 
-844 KKSELPSITG
+844 
-854 LISETTADGKYA
+854 
-866 KKSDI
+866 I
-871 PSLDGY
+871 PSLVEY
-877 AKTTDIP
+877 AK
-884 SVTGFI
+884 S
-890 TEVNADSKYVKTVDA
+890 A
-905 ESTYAKKSELP
+905 
-916 STAGFITEVTA
+916 
-927 DNKYAKAVDVE
+927 DVE

-953 EGYAKTTDIESTYA
+953 EGYAKITEVERDYA
-967 KKTELPNVSG
+967 KKSELPNVSG
-977 LISET
+977 LISEVD
-982 TADGKY
+982 ADNKY

-1001 KITEIPSVTGLI
+1001 KKSEIPTVHSLEDYAKTSEIETTYAKKSELPSVTGLI
-1013 TESNADSRYVKI
+1013 TETNADNKYAKKTDIPSITGLLSETTAESTYAKKSDIPSTTGFITEVDADSRYAKKTEIPTIPSLEGYAKI
-1025 TEAESTYAKKSEL
+1025 TEIETTYAKKSELPNVSGLISETSADNKYAKKTDIPTVPSLEGYAKKTEIPSITGLLSETTAENTYAKKSEL
-1038 PSTAGFI
+1038 PSTTGFI
-1045 TEVNADDKYAKKTD
+1045 TETYADNKYAKKTD
-1059 IPSVAGLLNQ
+1059 IPSGGGGGG
-1069 TSADDRYLKKTDA
+1069 S
-1082 PNIDLSGYLRK
+1082 
-1093 DVFKSNRR
+1093 
-1101 PFYLSEEKT
+1101 
-1110 ASDVVS
+1110 
-1116 DATNRGRDISKVSE
+1116 
-1130 FKGQVISDNL
+1130 
-1140 NSYVMGEY
+1140 
-1148 GHFVEYRAAMHTL
+1148 
-1161 ATALPSNYN
+1161 
-1170 IDGFEL
+1170 
-1176 SPSDRVKLLT
+1176 
-1186 NKNYS
+1186 
-1191 EFISGITSYN
+1191 
-1201 DAPLINRVTALERKT
+1201 
-1216 SSFTPY
+1216 
-1222 DDSDIRRSILD
+1222 
-1233 INGKIPSGIENIST
+1233 
-1247 RVNTLE
+1247 
-1253 SDRTD
+1253 
-1258 LKDRIRALENKPSGT
+1258 
-1273 RSYDDTALSNRVQ
+1273 SYDDTALSNRVK
-1286 ALETAG
+1286 ALEGAD

-1298 GYPERVVEA
+1298 GYPERVVSA
-1307 YPGTIYVDK
+1307 YQGTIYVDK

-1330 GASNTGWE
+1330 GSGNTGWE

-1347 KLKIVSGLGD
+1347 KLNIVSGLGN

-1386 NGPGFVNQ
+1386 NGPGFINQ

-1406 LNRVPLGF
+1406 LNRVPVGF

-1471 TSEPYPATL
+1471 TSEPYPDTL

>member
-180 IIDGIDTNIVA
+180 VIDSVDTNIVA

-222 GTKGEKGDKTVVTID
+222 GTKGDKGDKTVVTID

-287 EGIKGEDGATPD
+287 EGIKGEDGVTPD

-313 VDTNIVAEGTKG
+313 VDTQIKAEGIKG

-330 TLVTIDQANK
+330 TLVTIDSANK

-346 VDTNIVAEGTKGA
+346 VDTGVVAEGTRGT
-359 DGSNG
+359 DGTNG

-376 VGSKEDWITSLKGV
+376 VGSKEDWVTSLKGV

-430 LNDAEIDKEE
+430 LNDTEIDKEE
-440 VKSNVKVTARFRG
+440 VKEHVKITAKFRG
-453 LNLRNSNENDD
+453 FNLRNSNENDE
-464 WKTIPNLSMDYDG
+464 WKNIPNLSMDYDG

-504 YKGVTTHCYR
+504 YKDVTTHCYR
-514 RLDNINDGVGSVNLD
+514 RLDNINDGIGSVNLD

-553 QNYAKKTDIPTV
+553 QNYAKKTDIPTI
-565 PSLEGYAKSVDV
+565 PSLEGYAKTTDV
-577 ANDYATKQSVE
+577 ANTYATKQSVE
-588 EVKNDLNTEKG
+588 EVKDNLEIEKS
-599 KISELSGKVTTL
+599 KISEISGKVTSL
-611 EADKGLLATKREV
+611 EANNILLATKKDV
-624 DETYAKKTDIP
+624 DDTYAKKTDIP
-635 TVHSL
+635 VVPSL
-640 EGYAKIT
+640 EGYARIDKV
-647 EIEKDYAKKSEIST
+647 EEVYAKKSEISS
-661 LADLDNKVNTSDL
+661 LADLSNKVDSSEL
-674 ANYYTKTETVSK
+674 ANYYTKGETVSK
-686 GEYETLKNTVDT
+686 GEYETLKNTVDA

-704 KLTTKASK
+704 KLATKAEK
-712 IDTLDETYAKKTELP
+712 LDTIDSTYAKKSELP
-727 NVTGLISEATADS
+727 NVTGLISEATADG
-740 KYAKITEIE
+740 KYAKIVDVEST
-749 KDYAKKSELPSVSG
+749 
-763 LISEIDADNK
+763 
-773 YAKKTDIPSLED
+773 YAKKTDIPTVPSLEGYAINSVVD
-785 YAKKS
+785 STYAKKSEIPNVTGFITEVNADNKYAMKTDIPSLEGYAKKS
-790 EIPTVHSLEDYART
+790 EIPTVHSLEG
-804 SEIESTY
+804 Y
-811 AKKSE
+811 AKVSE
-816 LPSVTGLISETTAD
+816 
-830 GKYAKIVDVDSTYA
+830 VDSTYA

-854 LISETTADGKYA
+854 LISEATADGKYA

-890 TEVNADSKYVKTVDA
+890 TEGNADSKYVKTVDA

-938 NTYAKKTDIPTVHSL
+938 STYAKKTDIPTVHSL

-967 KKTELPNVSG
+967 KKTELPNISG

-988 AKKTDI
+988 AKVTDI

-1001 KITEIPSVTGLI
+1001 KKSELPSTTGFITEV
-1013 TESNADSRYVKI
+1013 NADSRYVKVAD
-1025 TEAESTYAKKSEL
+1025 AESTYAKKSEI

-1059 IPSVAGLLNQ
+1059 IPSIAGLLNQ

-1093 DVFKSNRR
+1093 DDFKSNRR

-1116 DATNRGRDISKVSE
+1116 DATNRGSDISKVSE

-1170 IDGFEL
+1170 IDDFEL

-1201 DAPLINRVTALERKT
+1201 DAPLINRVIALERKT

-1233 INGKIPSGIENIST
+1233 INGKIPSGIENIGT

-1258 LKDRIRALENKPSGT
+1258 LKDRVRVLENKPSGT
-1273 RSYDDTALSNRVQ
+1273 GSYDDTALSNRVK
-1286 ALETAG
+1286 ALEGAG

-1298 GYPERVVEA
+1298 GYPERAVEA
-1307 YPGTIYVDK
+1307 LPGTIYVDK

-1322 YKWIKTKG
+1322 YKWIKVRG
-1330 GASNTGWE
+1330 GSGNTGWE

-1347 KLKIVSGLGD
+1347 KLNIVSGLGN

-1377 WGWFGIVRR
+1377 WGWFGIIRR
-1386 NGPGFVNQ
+1386 GAPGFVNQ
-1394 PSDKERNAFILQ
+1394 PSDRERNVFILQ
-1406 LNRVPLGF
+1406 LGKVPVGF
-1414 RAETS
+1414 RCETS

>member
-121 DKGERGEPGP
+121 DRGERGEPGP

-138 PEITINPVNNNWIV
+138 PEITINSSNRWEI

-163 PKGDKVE
+163 PKGDKVG
-170 ITINSANKHW
+170 IVINSANKHW
-180 IIDGIDTNIVA
+180 LIDGVDTGVVA
-191 EGKDGKTPTVEID
+191 EGKDGRAPTVEID
-204 NATKR
+204 STTKR

-222 GTKGEKGDKTVVTID
+222 GTKGEKGDKTLITID

-260 KGEAARIHIDPD
+260 KGDTARIHIDPD

-313 VDTNIVAEGTKG
+313 VDTQIKAEGTKG

-346 VDTNIVAEGTKGA
+346 VDTDIVAEGTKGA

-397 GQDGNALNMNI
+397 GRDANSLNMNI
-408 ALLGTYRN
+408 ALLGRYRN
-416 NDATGIKAISVKPT
+416 NDAASIKAISVKPT
-430 LNDAEIDKEE
+430 LNDTELDKEQ
-440 VKSNVKVTARFRG
+440 VKEQVKVTARFRG

-499 IFSFT
+499 IFSFA
-504 YKGVTTHCYR
+504 YKGITTHCYR

-553 QNYAKKTDIPTV
+553 ENYAKKSELPVV

-577 ANDYATKQSVE
+577 ANDYAAKQSVE

-599 KISELSGKVTTL
+599 KISELSGKITTL
-611 EADKGLLATKREV
+611 EADKRLLATKREV

-712 IDTLDETYAKKTELP
+712 LDTLDETYAKKIELP

-740 KYAKITEIE
+740 KYAKITEVEKDYAKKTDIPTVPSLEGYAVKSEIDGIYAKKSELPVIPSLVEYAKSADVENTYAKKADIPTVHSLEGYAKITEVE
-749 KDYAKKSELPSVSG
+749 KDYAKKSELPNVSG
-763 LISEIDADNK
+763 LISEVDADNK
-773 YAKKTDIPSLED
+773 YAKKTDIPSLEG

-790 EIPTVHSLEDYART
+790 EIPTVHSLEDYAKT

-811 AKKSE
+811 AKKNE
-816 LPSVTGLISETTAD
+816 LPSVTGLISETDAD
-830 GKYAKIVDVDSTYA
+830 NKYAKKTDIPTVPSLEGYA
-844 KKSELPSITG
+844 KKTEIPSISGLLTESNAEVIYAKKTELPSING
-854 LISETTADGKYA
+854 LLSETIADNKYA
-866 KKSDI
+866 KKTDI

-877 AKTTDIP
+877 AK
-884 SVTGFI
+884 
-890 TEVNADSKYVKTVDA
+890 KT
-905 ESTYAKKSELP
+905 ELP
-916 STAGFITEVTA
+916 STAGFITETYA
-927 DNKYAKAVDVE
+927 DN
-938 NTYAKKTDIPTVHSL
+938 
-953 EGYAKTTDIESTYA
+953 
-967 KKTELPNVSG
+967 
-977 LISET
+977 
-982 TADGKY
+982 KY

-994 PSLEGYA
+994 PSG
-1001 KITEIPSVTGLI
+1001 G
-1013 TESNADSRYVKI
+1013 
-1025 TEAESTYAKKSEL
+1025 
-1038 PSTAGFI
+1038 G
-1045 TEVNADDKYAKKTD
+1045 
-1059 IPSVAGLLNQ
+1059 G
-1069 TSADDRYLKKTDA
+1069 
-1082 PNIDLSGYLRK
+1082 G
-1093 DVFKSNRR
+1093 
-1101 PFYLSEEKT
+1101 
-1110 ASDVVS
+1110 VS
-1116 DATNRGRDISKVSE
+1116 
-1130 FKGQVISDNL
+1130 
-1140 NSYVMGEY
+1140 
-1148 GHFVEYRAAMHTL
+1148 
-1161 ATALPSNYN
+1161 
-1170 IDGFEL
+1170 
-1176 SPSDRVKLLT
+1176 
-1186 NKNYS
+1186 
-1191 EFISGITSYN
+1191 
-1201 DAPLINRVTALERKT
+1201 
-1216 SSFTPY
+1216 
-1222 DDSDIRRSILD
+1222 
-1233 INGKIPSGIENIST
+1233 
-1247 RVNTLE
+1247 
-1253 SDRTD
+1253 
-1258 LKDRIRALENKPSGT
+1258 
-1273 RSYDDTALSNRVQ
+1273 SYDDTALSNRIKV
-1286 ALETAG
+1286 LEAKDW
-1292 REIYGT
+1292 EIHGT
-1298 GYPERVVEA
+1298 GMPEGVVSA
-1307 YPGTIYVDK
+1307 PVGTTYVDEK
-1316 AMTNGA
+1316 VTNGA
-1322 YKWIKTKG
+1322 LKWIKRSGTG
-1330 GASNTGWE
+1330 NTGWE
-1338 VLLADTGWI
+1338 ILIGDTGWRT
-1347 KLKIVSGLGD
+1347 LSIVSGLGN
-1357 SYVRIRRINNQVFY
+1357 SYLKVRRINSQVTY
-1371 QFGGLS
+1371 QFGGLP

-1386 NGPGFVNQ
+1386 GGAGYTLQ
-1394 PSDKERNAFILQ
+1394 GSDRERNVYILPGDKIP
-1406 LNRVPLGF
+1406 NGF
-1414 RAETS
+1414 RSEGS
-1419 QIGNIYND
+1419 LIGNIYSD
-1427 KGTIYGTWYL
+1427 KGSIYGTWYL
-1437 GGQGDSNQLRFQF
+1437 GGRGDYNHLRFQF
-1450 TDPIPT
+1450 TNPVPT
-1456 DRDIGDIRVSQISYP
+1456 DRDIGDIRVSAISYV
-1471 TSEPYPATL
+1471 TNDPYPAKL
-1480 KIT
+1480 P

>member
-152 DGVDTNVNAVG
+152 DSVDTNVNAVG

-180 IIDGIDTNIVA
+180 VIDGVDTNIVA

-222 GTKGEKGDKTVVTID
+222 GTKGEKGDKTIVTID

-247 SDTNIVAEGTKGE
+247 VDTNIVAEGTKGE
-260 KGEAARIHIDPD
+260 KGDTARIHIDPD

-313 VDTNIVAEGTKG
+313 VDTQIKAEGTKG

-376 VGSKEDWITSLKGV
+376 VGSKEDWITSLKGE
-390 DGAKGSA
+390 DGAEGSA

-408 ALLGTYRN
+408 ALLGNYRN
-416 NDATGIKAISVKPT
+416 NDATSIKAIAVKPT
-430 LNDAEIDKEE
+430 LNDTELDKEQ
-440 VKSNVKVTARFRG
+440 VKEQVKVTARFRG

-504 YKGVTTHCYR
+504 YKGITTHCYR
-514 RLDNINDGVGSVNLD
+514 RLENINDGVGSVNLD

-553 QNYAKKTDIPTV
+553 ENYAKKSELPVV

-599 KISELSGKVTTL
+599 KISELSGKITTL
-611 EADKGLLATKREV
+611 EADKRLLATKREV

-647 EIEKDYAKKSEIST
+647 EVERDYAKKSEIT
-661 LADLDNKVNTSDL
+661 ALADLDSKVNTSDL
-674 ANYYTKTETVSK
+674 ANYYTKTETISK
-686 GEYETLKNTVDT
+686 SEYDTLKNTVDA

-704 KLTTKASK
+704 KLTAKASK
-712 IDTLDETYAKKTELP
+712 LDTLDETYAKKTELP
-727 NVTGLISEATADS
+727 NVTGLISEVTADS
-740 KYAKITEIE
+740 KYAKITEVE
-749 KDYAKKSELPSVSG
+749 RDYAKKSELPSVSG
-763 LISEIDADNK
+763 LISETNADNK
-773 YAKKTDIPSLED
+773 YAKKTDIPS
-785 YAKKS
+785 
-790 EIPTVHSLEDYART
+790 I
-804 SEIESTY
+804 
-811 AKKSE
+811 
-816 LPSVTGLISETTAD
+816 TGLLSETTAE
-830 GKYAKIVDVDSTYA
+830 ST
-844 KKSELPSITG
+844 
-854 LISETTADGKYA
+854 YA

-871 PSLDGY
+871 PS
-877 AKTTDIP
+877 T
-884 SVTGFI
+884 TGFI
-890 TEVNADSKYVKTVDA
+890 TEVDADSR
-905 ESTYAKKSELP
+905 
-916 STAGFITEVTA
+916 
-927 DNKYAKAVDVE
+927 
-938 NTYAKKTDIPTVHSL
+938 
-953 EGYAKTTDIESTYA
+953 YA
-967 KKTELPNVSG
+967 KKTEIP
-977 LISET
+977 T
-982 TADGKY
+982 
-988 AKKTDI
+988 I

-1001 KITEIPSVTGLI
+1001 KITEIET
-1013 TESNADSRYVKI
+1013 
-1025 TEAESTYAKKSEL
+1025 TYAKKSEL
-1038 PSTAGFI
+1038 PNVSGLISEAS
-1045 TEVNADDKYAKKTD
+1045 ADNKYAKKAD
-1059 IPSVAGLLNQ
+1059 IPSGGGGGG
-1069 TSADDRYLKKTDA
+1069 S
-1082 PNIDLSGYLRK
+1082 
-1093 DVFKSNRR
+1093 
-1101 PFYLSEEKT
+1101 
-1110 ASDVVS
+1110 
-1116 DATNRGRDISKVSE
+1116 
-1130 FKGQVISDNL
+1130 
-1140 NSYVMGEY
+1140 
-1148 GHFVEYRAAMHTL
+1148 
-1161 ATALPSNYN
+1161 
-1170 IDGFEL
+1170 
-1176 SPSDRVKLLT
+1176 
-1186 NKNYS
+1186 
-1191 EFISGITSYN
+1191 
-1201 DAPLINRVTALERKT
+1201 
-1216 SSFTPY
+1216 
-1222 DDSDIRRSILD
+1222 
-1233 INGKIPSGIENIST
+1233 
-1247 RVNTLE
+1247 
-1253 SDRTD
+1253 
-1258 LKDRIRALENKPSGT
+1258 
-1273 RSYDDTALSNRVQ
+1273 SYDDTALSNRIK
-1286 ALETAG
+1286 ALEAKNYELRG
-1292 REIYGT
+1292 NGM
-1298 GYPERVVEA
+1298 PEGVISAPVGA
-1307 YPGTIYVDK
+1307 TYVDEK
-1316 AMTNGA
+1316 VTNGA
-1322 YKWIKTKG
+1322 LKWIKRSGTG
-1330 GASNTGWE
+1330 NTGWE
-1338 VLLADTGWI
+1338 ILISDTGWRT
-1347 KLKIVSGLGD
+1347 LSIVSGLGN
-1357 SYVRIRRINNQVFY
+1357 SYLKVRRINNQVMY

-1386 NGPGFVNQ
+1386 GGAGYTLQ
-1394 PSDKERNAFILQ
+1394 GSDRERNVYILPGDKIP
-1406 LNRVPLGF
+1406 NGF
-1414 RAETS
+1414 RSEGS
-1419 QIGNIYND
+1419 LIGNIYSD
-1427 KGTIYGTWYL
+1427 KGSIYGTWYL
-1437 GGQGDSNQLRFQF
+1437 GGRGDYNHLRFQF
-1450 TDPIPT
+1450 TDPVPT
-1456 DRDIGDIRVSQISYP
+1456 DRDIGDIRVSAISYV
-1471 TSEPYPATL
+1471 TSDPYPAKL
-1480 KIT
+1480 P

>member
-138 PEITINPVNNNWIV
+138 PEITINSSNRWEI

-163 PKGDKVE
+163 PKGDKVG
-170 ITINSANKHW
+170 IVINSANKHW
-180 IIDGIDTNIVA
+180 LIDGVDTGVVA
-191 EGKDGKTPTVEID
+191 EGKDGRTPTVEID
-204 NATKR
+204 STTKR

-222 GTKGEKGDKTVVTID
+222 GTKGEKGDKTLITID

-260 KGEAARIHIDPD
+260 KGDTARIHIDPD

-313 VDTNIVAEGTKG
+313 VDTQIKAEGTKG

-397 GQDGNALNMNI
+397 GRDANSLNMNI
-408 ALLGTYRN
+408 ALLGRYRN
-416 NDATGIKAISVKPT
+416 NDATGIKAIAVKPT
-430 LNDAEIDKEE
+430 LNDTELDKEQ
-440 VKSNVKVTARFRG
+440 VKEQVKVTARFRG

-504 YKGVTTHCYR
+504 YKDVTTHCYR
-514 RLDNINDGVGSVNLD
+514 RLENINDGVGSVNLD

-553 QNYAKKTDIPTV
+553 ENYAKKSEIPVV

-611 EADKGLLATKREV
+611 EADKRLLATKREI

-647 EIEKDYAKKSEIST
+647 EVERDYAKKSEIT
-661 LADLDNKVNTSDL
+661 ALADLDSKVNTSDL
-674 ANYYTKTETVSK
+674 ANYYTKTETISK
-686 GEYETLKNTVDT
+686 SEYDTLKNTVDA

-704 KLTTKASK
+704 KLTAKASK
-712 IDTLDETYAKKTELP
+712 LDTLDETYAKKTELP
-727 NVTGLISEATADS
+727 NVTGLISEVTADS
-740 KYAKITEIE
+740 KYAKITEVE
-749 KDYAKKSELPSVSG
+749 RD
-763 LISEIDADNK
+763 
-773 YAKKTDIPSLED
+773 YAKKTDIPTVPSLEG
-785 YAKKS
+785 YAKK
-790 EIPTVHSLEDYART
+790 T
-804 SEIESTY
+804 
-811 AKKSE
+811 
-816 LPSVTGLISETTAD
+816 
-830 GKYAKIVDVDSTYA
+830 
-844 KKSELPSITG
+844 
-854 LISETTADGKYA
+854 
-866 KKSDI
+866 
-871 PSLDGY
+871 
-877 AKTTDIP
+877 
-884 SVTGFI
+884 
-890 TEVNADSKYVKTVDA
+890 
-905 ESTYAKKSELP
+905 ELP
-916 STAGFITEVTA
+916 STAGFITETYA
-927 DNKYAKAVDVE
+927 DNKYAKKA
-938 NTYAKKTDIPTVHSL
+938 
-953 EGYAKTTDIESTYA
+953 
-967 KKTELPNVSG
+967 
-977 LISET
+977 
-982 TADGKY
+982 
-988 AKKTDI
+988 DI
-994 PSLEGYA
+994 PSGGGGGG
-1001 KITEIPSVTGLI
+1001 S
-1013 TESNADSRYVKI
+1013 
-1025 TEAESTYAKKSEL
+1025 
-1038 PSTAGFI
+1038 
-1045 TEVNADDKYAKKTD
+1045 
-1059 IPSVAGLLNQ
+1059 
-1069 TSADDRYLKKTDA
+1069 
-1082 PNIDLSGYLRK
+1082 
-1093 DVFKSNRR
+1093 
-1101 PFYLSEEKT
+1101 
-1110 ASDVVS
+1110 
-1116 DATNRGRDISKVSE
+1116 
-1130 FKGQVISDNL
+1130 
-1140 NSYVMGEY
+1140 
-1148 GHFVEYRAAMHTL
+1148 
-1161 ATALPSNYN
+1161 
-1170 IDGFEL
+1170 
-1176 SPSDRVKLLT
+1176 
-1186 NKNYS
+1186 
-1191 EFISGITSYN
+1191 
-1201 DAPLINRVTALERKT
+1201 
-1216 SSFTPY
+1216 
-1222 DDSDIRRSILD
+1222 
-1233 INGKIPSGIENIST
+1233 
-1247 RVNTLE
+1247 
-1253 SDRTD
+1253 
-1258 LKDRIRALENKPSGT
+1258 
-1273 RSYDDTALSNRVQ
+1273 SYDDTALSNRIK
-1286 ALETAG
+1286 ALEAKNYELRG
-1292 REIYGT
+1292 NGMPEGVISAPVGT
-1298 GYPERVVEA
+1298 
-1307 YPGTIYVDK
+1307 TYVDEK
-1316 AMTNGA
+1316 VTNGA
-1322 YKWIKTKG
+1322 LKWIKRSGTG
-1330 GASNTGWE
+1330 NTGWE
-1338 VLLADTGWI
+1338 ILIGDTGWRT
-1347 KLKIVSGLGD
+1347 LSIVSGLGN
-1357 SYVRIRRINNQVFY
+1357 SYLKVRRINNQVMY

-1386 NGPGFVNQ
+1386 GGAGYTLQ
-1394 PSDKERNAFILQ
+1394 GSDRERNVYILPGDKIP
-1406 LNRVPLGF
+1406 NGF
-1414 RAETS
+1414 RSEGS
-1419 QIGNIYND
+1419 LIGNIYSD
-1427 KGTIYGTWYL
+1427 KGSIYGTWYL
-1437 GGQGDSNQLRFQF
+1437 GGRSDYNHLRFQF
-1450 TDPIPT
+1450 TDPVPT
-1456 DRDIGDIRVSQISYP
+1456 DRDIGDIRVSAVSYV
-1471 TSEPYPATL
+1471 TNDPYPAKL
-1480 KIT
+1480 P

>member
-121 DKGERGEPGP
+121 DRGERGEPGP

-138 PEITINPVNNNWIV
+138 PEITINSSNRWEI

-163 PKGDKVE
+163 PKGDKVG
-170 ITINSANKHW
+170 IVINSANKHW
-180 IIDGIDTNIVA
+180 LIDGVDTGVVA
-191 EGKDGKTPTVEID
+191 EGKDGRTPTVEID
-204 NATKR
+204 STTKR

-222 GTKGEKGDKTVVTID
+222 GTKGEKGDKTLITID

-260 KGEAARIHIDPD
+260 KGDTARIHIDPD

-299 IKINEVSKHWFING
+299 IKINEVSKHWMING
-313 VDTNIVAEGTKG
+313 VDTQIKAEGTKG

-330 TLVTIDQANK
+330 ALVTIDSNNK

-346 VDTNIVAEGTKGA
+346 VDTGIVAEGTRGT
-359 DGSNG
+359 DGING

-376 VGSKEDWITSLKGV
+376 VGSKEDWVTSLKGE
-390 DGAKGSA
+390 DGAEGSA
-397 GQDGNALNMNI
+397 GRDANSLNMNI
-408 ALLGTYRN
+408 ALLGNYRN
-416 NDATGIKAISVKPT
+416 NDATGIKAIAVKPT
-430 LNDAEIDKEE
+430 LNDTEIDKEQ
-440 VKSNVKVTARFRG
+440 VKEHVRVTARFRG
-453 LNLRNSNENDD
+453 FNLRNSNENDE
-464 WKTIPNLSMDYDG
+464 WKNIPNLSMDYEG

-514 RLDNINDGVGSVNLD
+514 RLENINDGAGSVNLD

-553 QNYAKKTDIPTV
+553 QNYAKKSELPTI

-599 KISELSGKVTTL
+599 KIYELSGKVTTL
-611 EADKGLLATKREV
+611 EADKRLLATKREV

-647 EIEKDYAKKSEIST
+647 EIEKDYAKKSEISA
-661 LADLDNKVNTSDL
+661 LADLNNKVNTSDL

-686 GEYETLKNTVDT
+686 GEYDTLKNTVDA

-704 KLTTKASK
+704 KLSTKASK
-712 IDTLDETYAKKTELP
+712 LDTLDETYAKKTELP
-727 NVTGLISEATADS
+727 NVTGLVSEVTADS
-740 KYAKITEIE
+740 KYAKITEVERDYAKKTDIPTVPSLEGYAVKSEIDGIYAKKSELPVIPSLVEYAKSADIENTYAKKSDIPTVHSLEGYAKITEVE

-763 LISEIDADNK
+763 LISEVDADSK
-773 YAKKTDIPSLED
+773 YAKKTDIPSLEG

-811 AKKSE
+811 AKKTE
-816 LPSVTGLISETTAD
+816 LPSVTGLISETDAD
-830 GKYAKIVDVDSTYA
+830 SKYAKKTEIPSISGLLTEANAETTYA
-844 KKSELPSITG
+844 KKSELPSVSG
-854 LISETTADGKYA
+854 LISETNADNKYAKKTDIPSITGLLSETTAESTYA

-871 PSLDGY
+871 PS
-877 AKTTDIP
+877 T
-884 SVTGFI
+884 TGFI
-890 TEVNADSKYVKTVDA
+890 TEVDADSR
-905 ESTYAKKSELP
+905 
-916 STAGFITEVTA
+916 
-927 DNKYAKAVDVE
+927 
-938 NTYAKKTDIPTVHSL
+938 
-953 EGYAKTTDIESTYA
+953 YA
-967 KKTELPNVSG
+967 KKTEIP
-977 LISET
+977 T
-982 TADGKY
+982 
-988 AKKTDI
+988 I

-1001 KITEIPSVTGLI
+1001 KITEIET
-1013 TESNADSRYVKI
+1013 
-1025 TEAESTYAKKSEL
+1025 TYAKKSELPNVSGLISEASADNKYAKKTDIPTVPSLEGYAKKTEL

-1045 TEVNADDKYAKKTD
+1045 TETYADNKYAKKTD
-1059 IPSVAGLLNQ
+1059 IPSGGGGGG
-1069 TSADDRYLKKTDA
+1069 S
-1082 PNIDLSGYLRK
+1082 
-1093 DVFKSNRR
+1093 
-1101 PFYLSEEKT
+1101 
-1110 ASDVVS
+1110 
-1116 DATNRGRDISKVSE
+1116 
-1130 FKGQVISDNL
+1130 
-1140 NSYVMGEY
+1140 
-1148 GHFVEYRAAMHTL
+1148 
-1161 ATALPSNYN
+1161 
-1170 IDGFEL
+1170 
-1176 SPSDRVKLLT
+1176 
-1186 NKNYS
+1186 
-1191 EFISGITSYN
+1191 
-1201 DAPLINRVTALERKT
+1201 
-1216 SSFTPY
+1216 
-1222 DDSDIRRSILD
+1222 
-1233 INGKIPSGIENIST
+1233 
-1247 RVNTLE
+1247 
-1253 SDRTD
+1253 
-1258 LKDRIRALENKPSGT
+1258 
-1273 RSYDDTALSNRVQ
+1273 SYDDTALSNRIK
-1286 ALETAG
+1286 ALEARDYELRG
-1292 REIYGT
+1292 NGMPEGVVSAPVGT
-1298 GYPERVVEA
+1298 
-1307 YPGTIYVDK
+1307 TYVDEK
-1316 AMTNGA
+1316 VTNGA
-1322 YKWIKTKG
+1322 LKWIKRSGTG
-1330 GASNTGWE
+1330 NTGWD
-1338 VLLADTGWI
+1338 LLIGDTGWRTLRI
-1347 KLKIVSGLGD
+1347 ASGLGN
-1357 SYVRIRRINNQVFY
+1357 SYIKVRRINNQVYY
-1371 QFGGLS
+1371 QFGGLQ
-1377 WGWFGIVRR
+1377 WGWFGILRR
-1386 NGPGFVNQ
+1386 NAPGYLSHPGNREKKVY
-1394 PSDKERNAFILQ
+1394 ILTGGQ
-1406 LNRVPLGF
+1406 VPLGF
-1414 RAETS
+1414 RTES
-1419 QIGNIYND
+1419 SLIGNIYND
-1427 KGTIYGTWYL
+1427 DGVIYGTWYL
-1437 GGQGDSNQLRFQF
+1437 GGPGDGNHLRFQF
-1450 TDPIPT
+1450 SDPVPT
-1456 DRDIGDIRVSQISYP
+1456 DRDIGDIRISSISYA
-1471 TSEPYPATL
+1471 TSDSYPKVL
-1480 KIT
+1480 P